1 MGIVTAW
8 KFKRAIKVAISAG
21 LLAACASLF
30 LHQYYK
36 STVTILP
43 STPKAG
49 SGSLASAASA
59 LGLGVSTS
67 DDISYLEVLQSRW
80 LAERLLVAP
89 REFKMGWGRFGKPK
103 PYRQS
108 LLNYLNDPNMDK
120 AMEFLPKLY
129 SQEQDLKSGVIS
141 INVETRSPQLS
152 QQVAQQAAQL
162 LIEFVTTQQRTKG
175 GAKARFVRQRVQ
187 DVEADIS
194 RTEDTLRQFLQ
205 ANRNYQTTTDPEVRL
220 KGARLEFELQTKR
233 QILIG
238 LNVSLEQALQQEKD
252 DTPLVNI
259 LDTGN
264 LPIEKSRPGRAIIV
278 LLVTAVAGIAMGT
291 WDNRP
296 ELRAWLTRNP
306 V

>member
-1 MGIVTAW
+1 L
-8 KFKRAIKVAISAG
+8 KPAG
-21 LLAACASLF
+21 
-30 LHQYYK
+30 
-36 STVTILP
+36 
-43 STPKAG
+43 
-49 SGSLASAASA
+49 
-59 LGLGVSTS
+59 
-67 DDISYLEVLQSRW
+67 
-80 LAERLLVAP
+80 
-89 REFKMGWGRFGKPK
+89 
-103 PYRQS
+103 
-108 LLNYLNDPNMDK
+108 
-120 AMEFLPKLY
+120 
-129 SQEQDLKSGVIS
+129 IS

-187 DVEADIS
+187 DVEADIG
-194 RTEDTLRQFLQ
+194 RIEDTLRQFLQ

-278 LLVTAVAGIAMGT
+278 LLVTAVTGIAMWT

-296 ELRAWLTRNP
+296 ELRAWLTRNR

>member
-1 MGIVTAW
+1 MGIVTTW
-8 KFKRAIKVAISAG
+8 KFKKAIKVAMFAG

-43 STPKAG
+43 SSPKTG

-89 REFKMGWGRFGKPK
+89 REFKMGWGRFGTPK

-120 AMEFLPKLY
+120 AKEFLPKLY

-187 DVEADIS
+187 DVEADIG
-194 RTEDTLRQFLQ
+194 RIEDTLRQFLQ

-278 LLVTAVAGIAMGT
+278 LLVTAVTGIAMWT

-296 ELRAWLTRNP
+296 ELRAWLTRNR